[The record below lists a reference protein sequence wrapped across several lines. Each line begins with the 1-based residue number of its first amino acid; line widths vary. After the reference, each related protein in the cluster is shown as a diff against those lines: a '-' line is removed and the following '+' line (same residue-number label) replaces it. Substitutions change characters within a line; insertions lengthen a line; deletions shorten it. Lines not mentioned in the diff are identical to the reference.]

1 MPLAYG
7 LRCAQVPSFRSR
19 SVGPPPRAIHGP
31 SRLSRHP
38 CRSTHSTEPPLG
50 LPMGRVDQDQKLARR
65 PTGRPVGVS
74 VCCAIFVVAEE
85 RSEAAIGCEAV
96 AKSDTR
102 FFQIAPGLRFYGRFA
117 TSLRSSAARGKQ
129 LSRVHIRHLH
139 LTAILVSPLRRVPFV
154 KQPSVGTPQ
163 KYPKR
168 PCPVVRPSLRSG
180 VPHSG
185 PAPWARRDVPSMAH
199 RGSPGIHAGR
209 PTAQNLLSASRRAS
223 RSKADQKRPCRA
235 VLLFAFKGHAP
246 AATG

>member
-7 LRCAQVPSFRSR
+7 LRCAQVPSFRLC

-74 VCCAIFVVAEE
+74 VCCAIFVAAEE

-117 TSLRSSAARGKQ
+117 ASLRSSAATGKQ

-139 LTAILVSPLRRVPFV
+139 LTAILVSPLRRVTTEP
-154 KQPSVGTPQ
+154 PLGLSGGGSCDRHISSVGAG
-163 KYPKR
+163 
-168 PCPVVRPSLRSG
+168 L
-180 VPHSG
+180 
-185 PAPWARRDVPSMAH
+185 ARD
-199 RGSPGIHAGR
+199 AG
-209 PTAQNLLSASRRAS
+209 TSFCLDDRRAAIAGKPGS
-223 RSKADQKRPCRA
+223 HKGLV
-235 VLLFAFKGHAP
+235 VLM
-246 AATG
+246 